1 LELNRDITWP
11 EIHAALATSATG
23 KAPGMD
29 GITNEVYKLCK
40 EDTPRLEPT
49 TPMGRMLLEAVNSI
63 FHGDIPE
70 DMHSSLI
77 ISIPKPHKD
86 ATLLDNH
93 RGISLIDCLL
103 KLTTRVISDRLHTH
117 LIEGPRGLR
126 KEQAGF
132 RRLQECPAQA
142 ATLYEIALR
151 RRQVN
156 QVTFA
161 AFIDLRKAF
170 DMVPHR
176 CLLHVLSSRGIN
188 GACLNFISTLYSH
201 AGFKCS
207 AGNLTSTGT
216 FPLHRGVKQG
226 DTLSPVLF
234 DLFIDSA
241 LDGIRGVTVPNLRDP
256 HADEDPRI
264 PGLLFADD
272 TVILAESE
280 AELQDSLNTFGDWCD
295 RFGMEVGHAKCGVM
309 ALGVGDSTQL
319 PRPTIGPFTIQRG
332 TIPIVDKYTYLGIV
346 VTPRLDVRDIILD
359 RRDKGLTTLRAM
371 RPMLATPSIP
381 LKSKLLAIKG
391 QLIPQLAYG
400 GELFGSSGRTAMQP
414 LQRVL
419 SKALNMAV
427 RGKATHT
434 IASATLSTELELPTL
449 PAIAAGRAARAWR
462 KWPDLGTWI
471 GTLFSLPARRGKH
484 TLVQRTK
491 AFMTRLQNRHGF
503 SPLDKTPK
511 QLAKQVQFMT
521 WERHLAAD
529 RSHSSGYNA
538 YVEANYSSTN
548 NYLSYSNAE
557 GYSRGFHWLARART
571 GGIWNAAR
579 GSRAR
584 LLPPSYRTWCASCE
598 SHTEDSLEHLLLQC
612 PAYAVIRDQVLGDW
626 IAKAITAHQETGVDP
641 WQWLLGSARGEHPEF
656 APAASS
662 EHVTQPPVPLC
673 IATAHFLG
681 ISMPT
686 HMGKLWGSEEVVSL
700 MEARDRAREEA
711 TSPDNMGHRESSGAH
726 GLSLEDHGG
735 SQPQASA
742 PLESHAE
749 APTTPRADAPWVRQ
763 FSRSTSSEVYETL
776 LRDPTPRRSVEHVD
790 CGI

>member
-1 LELNRDITWP
+1 MEPMEHTDSDDTHTESLTGKFKDTLHRILDQQECFQTTCHREKPIRKLAHKTRTALRKRNQARLEMYRNLNTDTMATYKALHQEARRLVRRDQTSSFHKFVHRAAASGPSSPIFWKFINILQGKQRRPQTLQPVKGPNNQLQLSNEAILHTTEQHYSTLAGDADTTTLASWAERCPLPQRPTVLELNRDITWP
-11 EIHAALATSATG
+11 EIQAALATSATG

-207 AGNLTSTGT
+207 AGTLTS
-216 FPLHRGVKQG
+216 
-226 DTLSPVLF
+226 
-234 DLFIDSA
+234 I
-241 LDGIRGVTVPNLRDP
+241 
-256 HADEDPRI
+256 
-264 PGLLFADD
+264 DD

-319 PRPTIGPFTIQRG
+319 PRPTTGPFTIQRG
-332 TIPIVDKYTYLGIV
+332 TIPIVDKYTYLGIA
-346 VTPRLDVRDIILD
+346 VTPRLDVR
-359 RRDKGLTTLRAM
+359 T
-371 RPMLATPSIP
+371 S
-381 LKSKLLAIKG
+381 
-391 QLIPQLAYG
+391 
-400 GELFGSSGRTAMQP
+400 
-414 LQRVL
+414 
-419 SKALNMAV
+419 
-427 RGKATHT
+427 
-434 IASATLSTELELPTL
+434 
-449 PAIAAGRAARAWR
+449 
-462 KWPDLGTWI
+462 
-471 GTLFSLPARRGKH
+471 
-484 TLVQRTK
+484 
-491 AFMTRLQNRHGF
+491 
-503 SPLDKTPK
+503 
-511 QLAKQVQFMT
+511 
-521 WERHLAAD
+521 
-529 RSHSSGYNA
+529 
-538 YVEANYSSTN
+538 SSTDV
-548 NYLSYSNAE
+548 
-557 GYSRGFHWLARART
+557 
-571 GGIWNAAR
+571 
-579 GSRAR
+579 
-584 LLPPSYRTWCASCE
+584 P
-598 SHTEDSLEHLLLQC
+598 
-612 PAYAVIRDQVLGDW
+612 
-626 IAKAITAHQETGVDP
+626 KA
-641 WQWLLGSARGEHPEF
+641 
-656 APAASS
+656 
-662 EHVTQPPVPLC
+662 
-673 IATAHFLG
+673 
-681 ISMPT
+681 
-686 HMGKLWGSEEVVSL
+686 
-700 MEARDRAREEA
+700 
-711 TSPDNMGHRESSGAH
+711 
-726 GLSLEDHGG
+726 
-735 SQPQASA
+735 
-742 PLESHAE
+742 
-749 APTTPRADAPWVRQ
+749 
-763 FSRSTSSEVYETL
+763 
-776 LRDPTPRRSVEHVD
+776 
-790 CGI
+790 